1 MAGNLLLLTGTAITV
16 TSTGA
21 STTNGS
27 ATSAGTVDLRSG
39 GTTNLIE
46 QLQAIAELTCQ
57 WSTITGIVDGT
68 IAADC
73 YFVPALDGTNYA
85 SIDSTSGSAFI
96 SSNYH
101 VGSFVVAPAPTAST
115 NYRYATAVFDLFP
128 ALYTVYILNRSG
140 QTISANWTLKL
151 LPSAARY
158 T

>member
-1 MAGNLLLLTGTAITV
+1 MAGSFYLQTGTAVTV

-21 STTNGS
+21 STTNLS

-39 GTTNLIE
+39 GMTNLIE

-57 WSTITGIVDGT
+57 WATITGIADGT
-68 IAADC
+68 IVADC

-85 SIDSTSGSAFI
+85 SIDSAAGASYI
-96 SSNYH
+96 PSNYR
-101 VGSFVVAPAPTAST
+101 VGSFVAAPAPTAST
-115 NYRYATAVFDLFP
+115 NYRFALAPFDLFP

-151 LPSAARY
+151 LADAARY